1 MLTVTEESMIVVEV
15 LIISEVR
22 GCVQTELQIDGMGL
36 FVTRVKF
43 SDVDATCSLA

>member
-1 MLTVTEESMIVVEV
+1 MIFVEV